1 MSPSPSGGATA
12 PRNLEHQHK
21 LAKQLLRAAREGDAE
36 ALARIRA
43 HRTDSDEPQLA
54 HAQLAIAREAGFASW
69 PELVKALQRQELI
82 AFHGA
87 VRQQDVA
94 ATRRV
99 LESSEYVREHI
110 NDPIFD
116 FGGRAL
122 HAVSSNTA
130 MLDLLLSFGADVSL
144 KSDWANG
151 PYSVLDSSDETATR
165 FLMARGAPL
174 TANAAAR
181 LGWFDELKA
190 IVEKDPESVHN
201 RGGDGQQP
209 LHQARTVEI
218 ADYLL
223 DHGAG
228 IDVRCID
235 HKTTPAQYALADR
248 PDVCRRLLE
257 RGATADIF
265 MPARL
270 GDVALAERLIDADPS
285 CLRARV
291 HAEGYALVPPLNIY
305 CWSLGW
311 SMSPHDVAR
320 KFDQRAVLEL
330 LMRGSPQV
338 VRFVQFAMEA
348 DANAARAIV
357 REDPTL
363 PASLRPGDHSL
374 LAQAIFHGHFDAAD
388 LMLDLGFDPMARGT
402 DGGTALH
409 MASWMGKVRLVER
422 LIGRVPIE
430 DRDPT
435 HSSPPIGWAVF
446 GSAHRRAKGADY
458 VGVIDRLVAAGA
470 DVRAP
475 GNGANE
481 TLIQMANGN
490 LQVQDALRRH
500 GAQG

>member
-1 MSPSPSGGATA
+1 MSPSESSP

-21 LAKQLLRAAREGDAE
+21 LAKQLLRAARDGDAA

-43 HRTDSDEPQLA
+43 HRTDVNEPQLA

-69 PELVKALQRQELI
+69 PELVNALQQQELI
-82 AFHGA
+82 AFRGA

-130 MLDLLLSFGADVSL
+130 MLDLLLSFGADVNL

-165 FLMARGAPL
+165 FLMTRGAPL

-181 LGWFDELKA
+181 LGWFEELKA
-190 IVEKDPESVHN
+190 IVERDPAAVHH

-209 LHQARTVEI
+209 LHQAKTVAI

-228 IDVRCID
+228 VDVRCID
-235 HKTTPAQYALADR
+235 HKSTPAQYALADR

-257 RGATADIF
+257 RGGTADIF

-270 GDVALAERLIDADPS
+270 GDVALAARLIDADPS
-285 CLRARV
+285 GLRARV
-291 HAEGYALVPPLNIY
+291 HAEGYPLVPPLNIY

-320 KFDQRAVLEL
+320 KFDERAVLERL
-330 LMRGSPQV
+330 IRRSPPV

-348 DANAARAIV
+348 DADAT
-357 REDPTL
+357 RELLRKDPSL
-363 PASLRPGDHSL
+363 LASLGPGDHSL
-374 LAQAIFHGHFDAAD
+374 LAQAIFHGHFDAAN
-388 LMLDLGFDPMARGT
+388 LMLEVGFDPMARGT

-409 MASWMGKVRLVER
+409 MACWMGNVSLVER
-422 LIGRVPIE
+422 LIDRVPID

-435 HSSPPIGWAVF
+435 HGSAPIGWAAF
-446 GSAHRRAKGADY
+446 GSVHRCAKGADY

-470 DVRAP
+470 DVRAR
-475 GNGANE
+475 GNVNGR
-481 TLIQMANGN
+481 TLVDMANGN
-490 LQVQDALRRH
+490 AQVQDALRRH
-500 GAQG
+500 GAQ